1 MLEGKKLN
9 DILENIMDAINAAQP
24 IILGG
29 EFLEKIDL
37 GIQYGNV
44 LLSIEEDKEVYTFE
58 YKLKEDDTAETI
70 LKGLIDEIYKIQLIP
85 RKNNIKKAKKY
96 LNRKLE
102 SIYQCEYQL
111 ENLRNN
117 QIYDPTKKAPILA
130 QEDVINHEIYLKYRE
145 LDDAKVDLEQFSIYK
160 NILFQS
166 LKELKR
172 AA

>member
-1 MLEGKKLN
+1 MLTKKLN
-9 DILENIMDAINAAQP
+9 DVLENIMKAINVAQP

-37 GIQYGNV
+37 GTAYGNV
-44 LLSIEEDKEVYTFE
+44 LLSITEDKEVYNFE
-58 YKLKEDDTAETI
+58 YKLKEEDGEEEI
-70 LKGLIDEIYKIQLIP
+70 IRGLIDEIYKIQLIP

-96 LNRKLE
+96 LKRKIE
-102 SIYQCEYQL
+102 GIYKCEYKL

-117 QIYDPTKKAPILA
+117 QNYDLVKKSQLLA
-130 QEDVINHEIYLKYRE
+130 EEDVINHEIFIKYRE
-145 LDDAKVDLEQFSIYK
+145 LDDAKVDMEQFNIYK

-166 LKELKR
+166 LKELKM